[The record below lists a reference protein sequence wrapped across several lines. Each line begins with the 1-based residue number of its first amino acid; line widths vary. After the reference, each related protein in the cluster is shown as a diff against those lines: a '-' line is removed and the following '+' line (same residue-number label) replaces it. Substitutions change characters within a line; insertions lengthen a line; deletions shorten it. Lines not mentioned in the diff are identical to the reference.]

1 MYFKRLMNG
10 FAFINISALGKLMIF
25 DSFKTFQSGVPMVV
39 QDWQAH
45 RSTGM
50 KVRSSNGNQ
59 PRSTHCGSVGNESD

>member
-10 FAFINISALGKLMIF
+10 FAFINISALGNLMIF

-39 QDWQAH
+39 QDWQAL

-50 KVRSSNGNQ
+50 QV
-59 PRSTHCGSVGNESD
+59 